1 MLRRVMNGVIGG
13 IGGVERMIRLV
24 IGVGYGGMLG
34 CLLNEC
40 GVGW

>member
-1 MLRRVMNGVIGG
+1 MQRRVMNGLIGG
-13 IGGVERMIRLV
+13 MGGVERMVCLV

-34 CLLNEC
+34 RLLNEC

>member
-34 CLLNEC
+34 RLLNEC